1 MTRYLGAALV
11 MFVAAAAPAQADDM
25 VLASRDGRHEIA
37 LQLGAFR
44 PTARFGINGLT
55 GDRGERFGAT
65 GFLFLA
71 DYFQALTPALSAGLE
86 GLFINRGTYMLENL
100 AVNPGSKTL
109 VRGDTKAVL
118 AMLRLRRPGT
128 GFRPYVVGGLGAHTT
143 TMDVFVR
150 VRPGFIWG
158 GGFGEEISAVKGNAS
173 GFIWVLRGGLE
184 HAFAEGGTIGLEA
197 GWVGIPSRRYPLTP
211 AGRDVVGLSNDV
223 VSAGDG
229 LSLAVKFGYR
239 FGGGY

>member
-1 MTRYLGAALV
+1 MTRFLCAALAV
-11 MFVAAAAPAQADDM
+11 CIAGQAQAADTL
-25 VLASRDGRHEIA
+25 LASRDGRQEIA

-71 DYFQALTPALSAGLE
+71 DYFHALTPALSAGLE
-86 GLFINRGTYMLENL
+86 GLYINRGTYMLDNL
-100 AVNPGSKTL
+100 VANPGSKTL

-118 AMLRLRRPGT
+118 AMLRLRRPGI
-128 GFRPYVVGGLGAHTT
+128 GFRPYVVGGAGVHTT
-143 TMDVFVR
+143 SMDVFVR
-150 VRPGFIWG
+150 APPGFNWVG
-158 GGFGEEISAVKGNAS
+158 YGDEISAVKGNAS

-184 HAFAEGGTIGLEA
+184 HAIAEGGTIGLEA
-197 GWVGIPSRRYPLTP
+197 GWVGIPSLRYPLAP
-211 AGRDVVGLSNDV
+211 AGRSVLGLTNDA